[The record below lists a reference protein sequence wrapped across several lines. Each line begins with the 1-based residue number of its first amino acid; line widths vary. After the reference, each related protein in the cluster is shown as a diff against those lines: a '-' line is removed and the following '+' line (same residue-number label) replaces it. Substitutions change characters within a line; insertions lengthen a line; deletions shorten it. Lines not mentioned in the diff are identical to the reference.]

1 MSSIIRWRR
10 LRRAAMDSGLFMGR
24 LLLLERS
31 QNAQCSPGAA
41 QPGCYVSVLTASS
54 HAPLPRS
61 GFVLRPTSVIRRSAI
76 EYRRRVDSVEQL
88 PDEDSG
94 RFPRNNDS
102 MRRRKLNLEA

>member
-41 QPGCYVSVLTASS
+41 QPGCYVSALTASS

-61 GFVLRPTSVIRRSAI
+61 GFVLRPSHDGTAPIAAAQSSGAAPPKRR
-76 EYRRRVDSVEQL
+76 ETH
-88 PDEDSG
+88 
-94 RFPRNNDS
+94 
-102 MRRRKLNLEA
+102 LEARVRLDVPAA

>member
-10 LRRAAMDSGLFMGR
+10 SRRAGMDSGLFMGR

-41 QPGCYVSVLTASS
+41 QPGCYVSALTASS

-61 GFVLRPTSVIRRSAI
+61 GFVLRPEAEARGVAI
-76 EYRRRVDSVEQL
+76 SPDLRIHGLRIQDL
-88 PDEDSG
+88 PNRDYPLGDVG
-94 RFPRNNDS
+94 TG
-102 MRRRKLNLEA
+102 